1 LLGFAKALTSLM
13 IPVWSNLKTVAHALH
28 YDGAI
33 TRESQ
38 RGKPLL
44 ACPWVSVTIAALV
57 LVRIDRR

>member
-1 LLGFAKALTSLM
+1 
-13 IPVWSNLKTVAHALH
+13 VWSNLKTVAHALH

-44 ACPWVSVTIAALV
+44 ACPRVSVTIAALV
-57 LVRIDRR
+57 LVRKARR